1 MSQEGTSFVVMATPA
16 FTSASNASTTV
27 TPITPDASQRAVI
40 DLADATSAAVIGA
53 PGSGKTSAL
62 IELVADR
69 VLRRGWSPESVLVI
83 SANRTSATRLRD
95 AIAER
100 LAVPTLGPL
109 ARTANS
115 VAFQVLRDA
124 AVRSGGEAPRLLTGA
139 EQDMIIAELVEGQL
153 ADGTGESWPPP
164 LDVELRRLAGFRSE
178 LRDLLMRVEEYGVSA
193 ERLRQLGV
201 AHDHPEWAAAA
212 EFMTV
217 YRRVLAF
224 YRGNNL
230 DSSELV
236 AHAAGVVERGD
247 DLGALSAVRLLVL
260 DDAQELTES
269 VLSFVRALASRGMSV
284 IAFGDPDVAVGSFR
298 GARPEILGT
307 LGAALGIPDL
317 TTMHLSSVHRH
328 GAGIRSVVARITGRI
343 GASAAGTQRGSVSIS
358 PRDGA
363 VEALTAASAA
373 AEVALIARRLR
384 EAHIFDGLPWSQL
397 AVVVRSGGQVPALAR
412 GLAALEVP
420 TQQAGPGGALRD
432 EGVVAAIVRVLEV
445 ALGRI
450 ELDPATAV
458 TILLEPFGGL
468 DPVTLRRL
476 RVALRYEELAGDGS
490 RSTDELLVDA
500 LQHPARFASI
510 DTRVARQ
517 AAHLAGSILAA
528 REEAAGGATI
538 EELLWGIWSRSKLDT
553 LWYEQ
558 SLGSGIVADEANHN
572 LDAMV
577 ALFSTAKRF
586 VERTPDNPPGVFLD
600 AWAGADVPEDT
611 LAPRALGAAVSV
623 GTPASMLGR
632 QFHTVIVAGV
642 QEGVWPN
649 PRIRGSLLGAQ
660 AFVDLVRGGEVTLE
674 GERAAVMN
682 DELRLFASAVSRA
695 TERVLVTA
703 VSSEETLP
711 SPFLRFV
718 VGSAEVP
725 PAETK
730 YPLSLRGLVGRL
742 RRIAVD
748 TTSADE
754 RATAGAALAKLAQN
768 DVPGADPSS
777 WYGLAPWSTEAP
789 LVDLDEPDAR
799 VRVSPSR
806 LESFEMCGLHWLIG
820 ELGGS
825 TSSTASNLGTIVHS
839 VAEQVGLDDNP
850 DISTDALWEGIEAR
864 WGELSFDSAWESD
877 MEKRRARV
885 IAGRLSSYLND
896 FAAAGGRLLSTE
908 VGFELEVGP
917 AILAGKIDR
926 VELLADGTAI
936 IVDLKTG
943 AREPISDAGVVDNAQ
958 LGAYQLAFE
967 SGSIE
972 SIPDGVRNGG
982 AKLVVLSSGTQKK
995 NYRNPTQAAF
1005 TDATMAEFTDRVIH
1019 DAEGM
1024 AGNVFV
1030 AELDTHCLDG
1040 HSYGNCGIHVV
1051 RAVCA

>member
-1 MSQEGTSFVVMATPA
+1 MVTPA
-16 FTSASNASTTV
+16 FTAARDAAAGA
-27 TPITPDASQRAVI
+27 TPIAPDPSQRAVI
-40 DLADATSAAVIGA
+40 DLGDDASAAVIGA
-53 PGSGKTSAL
+53 PGSGKTSTL

-69 VLRRGWSPESVLVI
+69 VLDRGWSPESVLVI

-124 AVRSGGEAPRLLTGA
+124 AVRSGEEPPRLLTGA
-139 EQDMIIAELVEGQL
+139 EQDMIIAELIEGQL
-153 ADGTGESWPPP
+153 DDGTGDTWPPP
-164 LDVELRRLAGFRSE
+164 LDIELRRLAGFRSE

-193 ERLRQLGV
+193 TRLRELGV
-201 AHDHPEWAAAA
+201 EHEHPEWAAAA

-224 YRGNNL
+224 YRGTNL

-236 AHAAGVVERGD
+236 AHAAAVVERGD
-247 DLGALSAVRLLVL
+247 ELGALSAVRLLVL

-269 VLSFVRALASRGMSV
+269 VLSFVRALVSRGMAV

-298 GARPEILGT
+298 GARPEILGS
-307 LGAALGIPDL
+307 LAVALGVPRL
-317 TTMHLSSVHRH
+317 ATLQLSSVHRH
-328 GAGIRSVVARITGRI
+328 GAVIRQIVSRITGRI
-343 GASAAGTQRGSVSIS
+343 GASAAGTQRASVSARPDGGS
-358 PRDGA
+358 PDNGT
-363 VEALTAASAA
+363 VEALTVGSGA
-373 AEVALIARRLR
+373 AEVALVARRLR
-384 EAHIFDGLPWSQL
+384 EAHIFDGVPWSRL

-420 TQQAGPGGALRD
+420 TQQAGAGGALRD
-432 EGVVAAIVRVLEV
+432 EGVVIAIVRVLEV
-445 ALGRI
+445 ALGRV

-458 TILLEPFGGL
+458 TLLLEPFGGL

-476 RVALRYEELAGDGS
+476 RVALRQEELAGDGS
-490 RSTDELLVDA
+490 RPTDELLVDA
-500 LQHPARFASI
+500 LRHPDRFASI

-517 AAHLAGSILAA
+517 AAHLAASISAA
-528 REEAAGGATI
+528 ADEAAAGATI
-538 EELLWGIWSRSKLDT
+538 EELFWGIWSRSTLDT
-553 LWYEQ
+553 IWYEQ
-558 SLGSGIVADEANHN
+558 SLGSGIVADQANHN

-586 VERTPDNPPGVFLD
+586 VERTPDDPPGVFLD
-600 AWAGADVPEDT
+600 AWAGADVPEDS
-611 LAPRALGAAVSV
+611 LAPRARGAAVSI
-623 GTPASMLGR
+623 GTPASMIGR
-632 QFHTVIVAGV
+632 EFHTVVVAGV

-660 AFVDLVRGGEVTLE
+660 AFVDVLRGGAVTLD

-682 DELRLFASAVSRA
+682 DELRLFAAAVSRA

-703 VSSEETLP
+703 VASDDTVP

-718 VGSAEVP
+718 VGAAEVP
-725 PAETK
+725 QPEAK

-742 RRIAVD
+742 RRVAVD

-754 RATAGAALAKLAQN
+754 RAAAASALAKLAQN
-768 DVPGADPSS
+768 DVPGADPAS

-789 LVDLDEPDAR
+789 LVDLADPDAR

-806 LESFEMCGLHWLIG
+806 LEAFEMCGLHWLIG

-839 VAEQVGLDDNP
+839 VAEQVGFDEHA
-850 DISTDALWEGIEAR
+850 DISTDGLWAGIEAR
-864 WGELSFDSAWESD
+864 WGELRFDSAWESD

-908 VGFELEVGP
+908 VGFELEVGQ
-917 AILAGKIDR
+917 ATLAGTIDR
-926 VELLADGTAI
+926 VELLADGTAL

-943 AREPISDAGVVDNAQ
+943 GREPISDAGVVDNAQ

-967 SGSIE
+967 SGSLDC
-972 SIPDGVRNGG
+972 IPDGVRNGG

-995 NYRNPTQAAF
+995 NYRDPTQAAF
-1005 TDATMAEFTDRVIH
+1005 TDATMAEFAARVVH

-1024 AGNVFV
+1024 AGSVFV

-1040 HSYGNCGIHVV
+1040 HAYGNCGIHVV
-1051 RAVCA
+1051 RAVSA

>member
-1 MSQEGTSFVVMATPA
+1 
-16 FTSASNASTTV
+16 
-27 TPITPDASQRAVI
+27 
-40 DLADATSAAVIGA
+40 
-53 PGSGKTSAL
+53 
-62 IELVADR
+62 
-69 VLRRGWSPESVLVI
+69 
-83 SANRTSATRLRD
+83 
-95 AIAER
+95 
-100 LAVPTLGPL
+100 
-109 ARTANS
+109 
-115 VAFQVLRDA
+115 
-124 AVRSGGEAPRLLTGA
+124 
-139 EQDMIIAELVEGQL
+139 
-153 ADGTGESWPPP
+153 
-164 LDVELRRLAGFRSE
+164 
-178 LRDLLMRVEEYGVSA
+178 
-193 ERLRQLGV
+193 
-201 AHDHPEWAAAA
+201 
-212 EFMTV
+212 
-217 YRRVLAF
+217 
-224 YRGNNL
+224 
-230 DSSELV
+230 V

-247 DLGALSAVRLLVL
+247 DLGALAAVRLLVL

-269 VLSFVRALASRGMSV
+269 VLSFVRALVSRGMSV

-307 LGAALGIPDL
+307 LGAALGIPQL

-328 GAGIRSVVARITGRI
+328 GAVIRSIVSRITGRI
-343 GASAAGTQRGSVSIS
+343 GASAAGTQRGSASVTSN
-358 PRDGA
+358 DGT
-363 VEALTAASAA
+363 VEALTAGSAA

-384 EAHIFDGLPWSQL
+384 EAHIFDGVPWSQL

-445 ALGRI
+445 ALGRV
-450 ELDPATAV
+450 ELDPPTAV
-458 TILLEPFGGL
+458 TVLLEPFGGL

-476 RVALRYEELAGDGS
+476 RVALRHEELAGDGS

-500 LQHPARFASI
+500 LRHPARFASI

-517 AAHLAGSILAA
+517 AAHLAESIRAA
-528 REEAAGGATI
+528 RDEAESGATI
-538 EELLWGIWSRSKLDT
+538 EELFWGIWSRSKLDT

-611 LAPRALGAAVSV
+611 LAPRALGAAVSI
-623 GTPASMLGR
+623 GTPASVLGR
-632 QFHTVIVAGV
+632 QFHTVIVAGL

-703 VSSEETLP
+703 VASEDTLP
-711 SPFLRFV
+711 SPFLRFI
-718 VGSAEVP
+718 VGQAVIPAAE
-725 PAETK
+725 AK

-742 RRIAVD
+742 RRVAVD
-748 TTSADE
+748 TASADE
-754 RATAGAALAKLAQN
+754 RASATAALAKLALN

-789 LVDLDEPDAR
+789 LVDLTQPDAR
-799 VRVSPSR
+799 VRVSPSK

-839 VAEQVGLDDNP
+839 VAEQAGLDERP
-850 DISTDALWEGIEAR
+850 DISAEALWRGIEAR
-864 WGELSFDSAWESD
+864 WGEMSFDSAWESD
-877 MEKRRARV
+877 MEKRRART
-885 IAGRLSSYLND
+885 IAGRLSSYLTD
-896 FAAAGGRLLSTE
+896 FESKGGRLLSTE
-908 VGFELEVGP
+908 VGFELDVGP
-917 AILAGKIDR
+917 ATLAGKIDR

-943 AREPISDAGVVDNAQ
+943 ANEPV
-958 LGAYQLAFE
+958 
-967 SGSIE
+967 
-972 SIPDGVRNGG
+972 
-982 AKLVVLSSGTQKK
+982 T
-995 NYRNPTQAAF
+995 
-1005 TDATMAEFTDRVIH
+1005 
-1019 DAEGM
+1019 
-1024 AGNVFV
+1024 
-1030 AELDTHCLDG
+1030 
-1040 HSYGNCGIHVV
+1040 
-1051 RAVCA
+1051 

>member
-1 MSQEGTSFVVMATPA
+1 MATPA
-16 FTSASNASTTV
+16 FTAASDAITGAATTV
-27 TPITPDASQRAVI
+27 EPFVPDPSQRAVI
-40 DLADATSAAVIGA
+40 VLADDASAAVIGA
-53 PGSGKTSAL
+53 PGSGKTSTL
-62 IELVADR
+62 VDLVADR
-69 VLRRGWSPESVLVI
+69 VLVRGWSPQSVLVL

-124 AVRSGGEAPRLLTGA
+124 AVRSGDEAPRLLTGA

-153 ADGTGESWPPP
+153 ADGTGDSWPPL
-164 LDVELRRLAGFRSE
+164 LDIDLRRLAGFRSE
-178 LRDLLMRVEEYGVSA
+178 LRDLLMRVEEYGVTA
-193 ERLRQLGV
+193 ERLRQLGIE
-201 AHDHPEWAAAA
+201 HDRPEWAAAA
-212 EFMTV
+212 AFMTT

-247 DLGALSAVRLLVL
+247 DLGALAEVRLLVL

-269 VLSFVRALASRGMSV
+269 VLSFVRALVSRGVSV

-307 LGAALGIPDL
+307 LGAALGIPGL
-317 TTMHLSSVHRH
+317 TTLQLSSVHRH
-328 GAGIRSVVARITGRI
+328 GAAIRSLVSRITGRI
-343 GASAAGTQRGSVSIS
+343 GASAAGVQRGSPSLS
-358 PRDGA
+358 PVEGA
-363 VEALTAASAA
+363 VEALTVGSSA
-373 AEVALIARRLR
+373 AEVSLIARRLR
-384 EAHIFDGLPWSQL
+384 EAHIFDGVPWSRL
-397 AVVVRSGGQVPALAR
+397 AVVLRSGGQVPGLAR

-450 ELDPATAV
+450 ELDPVTAV
-458 TILLEPFGGL
+458 TVMLEPFGGL

-476 RVALRYEELAGDGS
+476 RVALRHEELAGDGA

-500 LQHPARFASI
+500 LQHPARLASI

-517 AAHLAGSILAA
+517 AAHLAETIRAA
-528 REEAAGGATI
+528 REEADGGATI

-600 AWAGADVPEDT
+600 AWAGADVAEDT
-611 LAPRALGAAVSV
+611 LAPRALGAAVSI

-632 QFHTVIVAGV
+632 EFHTVIVAGV
-642 QEGVWPN
+642 QEAVWPN

-703 VSSEETLP
+703 VASEDTLP
-711 SPFLRFV
+711 SPFMRFI
-718 VGSAEVP
+718 VGSTEIPV
-725 PAETK
+725 AETK

-742 RRIAVD
+742 RRVAVD
-748 TTSADE
+748 TTSSEE
-754 RATAGAALAKLAQN
+754 RATATAALAKLARN
-768 DVPGADPSS
+768 DVPGADPAS
-777 WYGLAPWSTEAP
+777 WYGVAPWSTEAP
-789 LVDLDEPDAR
+789 LVDLEQPDAR

-806 LESFEMCGLHWLIG
+806 LEAFEMCGLHWLIG
-820 ELGGS
+820 ELGGT

-839 VAEQVGLDDNP
+839 VAEQVGLEADP
-850 DISTDALWEGIEAR
+850 DISTDALWSGIEAR
-864 WGELSFDSAWESD
+864 WGELSFDSTWESD

-908 VGFELEVGP
+908 VGFELEVGQ
-917 AILAGKIDR
+917 AVLAGKIDR
-926 VELLADGTAI
+926 VELLSDGTAI

-967 SGSIE
+967 SGSLE
-972 SIPDGVRNGG
+972 SIPEGVRNGG

-1005 TDATMAEFTDRVIH
+1005 TDVTMAEFSDRVMH

-1024 AGNVFV
+1024 AGSVFV
-1030 AELDTHCLDG
+1030 AQLDTHCLDG
-1040 HSYGNCGIHVV
+1040 HAYGNCGIHVV
-1051 RAVCA
+1051 RAVSA